1 MLYIYF
7 LKTSFVSPTPSPPI
21 HVQTLFMNIS
31 QQSGAFVTI
40 DEPTLKHYHLHI
52 FAFSRMLC
60 T

>member
-7 LKTSFVSPTPSPPI
+7 LKTSFVSPIPSPPI
-21 HVQTLFMNIS
+21 HVQPLLMNIS
-31 QQSGAFVTI
+31 HQNGTFVTI
-40 DEPTLKHYHLHI
+40 DEPTLKHYYLHI